1 MLDEE
6 DSNKKLVER
15 MKQEYITYGSV
26 IQMVH
31 IESESYLCAKKICA
45 EVDKT
50 CNKVELIDK
59 PSQAIYFKIMPR
71 YKYRTEG
78 EKIKYGDQIIFLNL
92 KVNLYLHVSETQ
104 IPIEVPLSLP
114 LLPGTTKN
122 EITPIIIDR
131 RGPRKQFYHKTY
143 L

>member
-131 RGPRKQFYHKTY
+131 RGPRKQIYHKTY

>member
-131 RGPRKQFYHKTY
+131 RGPRK
-143 L
+143 